1 MKIKKVDDK
10 PMVIHTKEKAKIH
23 AHEPKGAKIKGSN
36 IYTVE
41 RGPKTIGAKVSDDKK
56 KSYRKST
63 IHQSE
68 PKNKGLSRFKR
79 NLKESNISIKTKNT
93 NLHIAG
99 RTSALAAGAVT
110 EQVEGGQEVS
120 QAAYLAYES
129 SRPVTGTASK
139 GAALFRKKAAAEA
152 KKRIKKVEAGKKLA
166 KKTAKKAAKDTAKTV
181 AKETAKEIAKTTA
194 KVATKT
200 ATKAAATAAGTAV
213 APGVGTA
220 IGMAAGYAAGVSIEV
235 KDEKMTN
242 RSRKIKFFLDKMKA
256 QENQTDSVAKLVKD
270 LIVRKAITWVKA
282 AAPIIGLVLLLLV
295 LVVAMIAVPVIAVIA
310 ILYNSPFALFLPPLE
325 SGDTVQSVTSAYV
338 QEFNEEVKEKADEHV
353 DCDIGEIVYVDYEGM
368 DENPSNYYDIM
379 AVYMVKHG
387 VGDTATVMN
396 DTSKGW
402 LKDVVDDMCSYST
415 STGTKE
421 VQETDE
427 SGNVTTVTKTVLS
440 VNVTLKYYRDM
451 ISIYSF
457 DSNQTELIGQM
468 MSSEFMGQ
476 PGIGGNTGGNVAGGD
491 TGGGTGQTVSS
502 MTEEEINAAL
512 TGITDN
518 RQRSVCSYAL
528 HRVGYPYS
536 QEKRNSGSYYDCSS
550 LAYYSWKDAGAD
562 ISYGGATTAAAEAQ
576 GLDQAGKTVSFD
588 QLQPGDLIFYSFAGN
603 GRYKNISHVA
613 VYVGNGRVV
622 EALNERLGVVYRD
635 VKSTGKIVMI
645 GRP

>member
-1 MKIKKVDDK
+1 MKIRKVDDK

-41 RGPKTIGAKVSDDKK
+41 RGPKTAGAKVTDTDRK

-68 PKNKGLSRFKR
+68 PKNKGLSRFKQ
-79 NLKESNISIKTKNT
+79 NLKESNTSIKTKNT

-99 RTSALAAGAVT
+99 RTGALVAGAVT
-110 EQVEGGQEVS
+110 DQVEGGQEVS
-120 QAAYLAYES
+120 QAAYLAYEA

-181 AKETAKEIAKTTA
+181 AKETAKETAKTTA

-325 SGDTVQSVTSAYV
+325 SGDTVQTVTSAYV
-338 QEFNEEVKEKADEHV
+338 QEFNRDVNTKVNEHTGYDLGELVYLLQLGRTLGEADNFTEYYRAANVTVSARFCLDDIQLGHFLQGFYNDSKEIRFDKEASSSECVAKLKEIGMTDKGWVDDFNLHYESVDRLFERGQTFHNFNDHDYMVLEALSPRNLVVMDMKSGSLTIALGATEYKRYPKDEKPTKDNTTIGVSWEHGIYLGSTLSTTNFKAYKREYGTPEKIEDIYDYRAKLKQKFYFYQDMSKDDDVPKKLQNDFLHQMYEDFGTIEEDCFYDRLEDGKYDEGFKERQVKE
-353 DCDIGEIVYVDYEGM
+353 
-368 DENPSNYYDIM
+368 
-379 AVYMVKHG
+379 
-387 VGDTATVMN
+387 
-396 DTSKGW
+396 
-402 LKDVVDDMCSYST
+402 
-415 STGTKE
+415 
-421 VQETDE
+421 
-427 SGNVTTVTKTVLS
+427 
-440 VNVTLKYYRDM
+440 
-451 ISIYSF
+451 
-457 DSNQTELIGQM
+457 
-468 MSSEFMGQ
+468 
-476 PGIGGNTGGNVAGGD
+476 
-491 TGGGTGQTVSS
+491 
-502 MTEEEINAAL
+502 
-512 TGITDN
+512 
-518 RQRSVCSYAL
+518 
-528 HRVGYPYS
+528 
-536 QEKRNSGSYYDCSS
+536 EKSR
-550 LAYYSWKDAGAD
+550 
-562 ISYGGATTAAAEAQ
+562 
-576 GLDQAGKTVSFD
+576 
-588 QLQPGDLIFYSFAGN
+588 
-603 GRYKNISHVA
+603 
-613 VYVGNGRVV
+613 
-622 EALNERLGVVYRD
+622 
-635 VKSTGKIVMI
+635 
-645 GRP
+645 